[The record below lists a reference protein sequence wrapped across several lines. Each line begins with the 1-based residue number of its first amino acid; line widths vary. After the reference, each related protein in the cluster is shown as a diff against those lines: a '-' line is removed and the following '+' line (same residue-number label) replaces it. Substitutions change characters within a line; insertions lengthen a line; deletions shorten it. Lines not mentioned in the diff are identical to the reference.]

1 MSVYN
6 IKFLDAAELAEALR
20 KLGAD
25 IRSLPFFDNR
35 REIKALYLTAV
46 DSRGANVIKQELLS
60 RGGDAAV
67 HAEVVRFGISHSD
80 VILFGTK
87 KQLTFLAE
95 KIATMPWWGFPEI
108 SESILAALRGLGA
121 RAKATALPSGGTLP
135 LGERTLV
142 MGITNLTDESFFS
155 GSRTGADAEAALKR
169 VCKQAEDGAD
179 IIDIGAESTRPG
191 AARVPEEE
199 ELRRVTAAVKAIRR
213 ELPRIPLS
221 VDTTRGAVAEAA
233 LREGA
238 DIINDISGLTYE
250 PGLAAIAARHGA
262 MLVLMHMRGT
272 PETMKSM
279 CRYDNLL
286 HDVVLFFEQSVRKAE
301 ESGLERSRIILDPGF
316 GFAKND
322 GQNLLLMRH
331 LEAFRGL
338 GLPLLVGVSR
348 KRFIGTATD
357 SPAAEER
364 LEGTVALSAL
374 CAWQNV
380 EIVRVHDVLENKK
393 AVMMIDAVKK
403 AKYE

>member
-6 IKFLDAAELAEALR
+6 IKFLDASELAEALR

-67 HAEVVRFGISHSD
+67 HADVVRFGISRSD

-108 SESILAALRGLGA
+108 SLGILAALRGLDT
-121 RAKATALPSGGTLP
+121 RAKAAALPSGGTLP
-135 LGERTLV
+135 LGERTLI
-142 MGITNLTDESFFS
+142 MGITNLTDGSFFS
-155 GSRTGADAEAALKR
+155 GSRTGADTEATLRR

-191 AARVPEEE
+191 APRVPEEE
-199 ELRRVTAAVKAIRR
+199 ELERVTAAVKAIRR
-213 ELPRIPLS
+213 ELPNIPLS
-221 VDTTRGAVAEAA
+221 IDTTRGSIAKAA
-233 LREGA
+233 LGEGA
-238 DIINDISGLTYE
+238 DIINDVSGLTYE
-250 PGLAAIAARHGA
+250 PELAAIAAEYGA

-279 CRYDNLL
+279 CGYDNLL
-286 HDVVLFFEQSVRKAE
+286 HDVAVFFEQNVRKAE
-301 ESGLERSRIILDPGF
+301 ESGLARSRIILDPGF
-316 GFAKND
+316 GFAKNYS
-322 GQNLLLMRH
+322 QNLLMMRH

-338 GLPLLVGVSR
+338 GLPLLVGISR
-348 KRFIGTATD
+348 KGFIGTATD
-357 SPAAEER
+357 SQAAEER
-364 LEGTVALSAL
+364 LEGTMALSAL
-374 CAWQNV
+374 CAWQGV
-380 EIVRVHDVLENKK
+380 EIIRVHDVLENKR

-403 AKYE
+403 AEYE